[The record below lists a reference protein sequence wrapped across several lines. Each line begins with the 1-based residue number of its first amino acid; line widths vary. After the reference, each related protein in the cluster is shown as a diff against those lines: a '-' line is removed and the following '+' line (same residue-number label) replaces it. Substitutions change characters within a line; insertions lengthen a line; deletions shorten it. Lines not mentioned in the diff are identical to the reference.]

1 MALSDAKV
9 RCSDVER
16 QLEDV
21 RAELEMRWLK
31 TSQECELEKQEKK
44 KLTSKLLEIEEELA
58 RTNEQ
63 LEDVRAEVLKSAQ
76 DGESLQKQWLR
87 TLQDGELEKQE
98 KRELK
103 REVKFKLS
111 EMEEELTRI
120 LEEMQTASKLQIE
133 CQSRFE
139 NELHEQ
145 KEEQSRMQ
153 VCLGEMQ
160 LELDKTYQEK
170 KELEKQ
176 REQRDEMT
184 SESNAKLMNFQKQL
198 DAMKKDLEES
208 QEAKRLLKE
217 QLDEIQLMGLEE
229 TCGQYLLEKQE
240 LGTQLDEVASNLA
253 RKEQEL
259 MYAEKERDEKAEIA
273 GRVETLSQRL
283 VEVVKSGKKVEEEL
297 QEVQHS
303 LANNVMQRE
312 AAQTELQTNK
322 TVMTAFRSVFNYTD
336 YTIQRLLHDLDAMKK
351 VLDESYEFEKSIVY
365 EFLRE
370 KQELTKQ
377 LDEFTSNLAQKEQ
390 GAQKERDEISAG
402 RVKTPS
408 HRLVEVVECGKKVE
422 VELQMNKTEIS
433 VVRSVSNQTENTLQ
447 RGLHDLDAM
456 KELDKSYDFQKS
468 IMRQIEETGA
478 ARAAAEYSLLFL

>member
-1 MALSDAKV
+1 MLEAEMALSDAKV

-98 KRELK
+98 K

-229 TCGQYLLEKQE
+229 TCGQYLREKQE

-351 VLDESYEFEKSIVY
+351 VLDESYEFEKSIVSSI
-365 EFLRE
+365 EEAENE
-370 KQELTKQ
+370 KQ
-377 LDEFTSNLAQKEQ
+377 
-390 GAQKERDEISAG
+390 
-402 RVKTPS
+402 
-408 HRLVEVVECGKKVE
+408 
-422 VELQMNKTEIS
+422 
-433 VVRSVSNQTENTLQ
+433 
-447 RGLHDLDAM
+447 
-456 KELDKSYDFQKS
+456 
-468 IMRQIEETGA
+468 A
-478 ARAAAEYSLLFL
+478 ARAAVAAEYSLLFL

>member
-98 KRELK
+98 K

-229 TCGQYLLEKQE
+229 TCGQYLREKQE

-351 VLDESYEFEKSIVY
+351 VLDESYEFEKSIVSSI
-365 EFLRE
+365 EEAENE
-370 KQELTKQ
+370 KQ
-377 LDEFTSNLAQKEQ
+377 
-390 GAQKERDEISAG
+390 
-402 RVKTPS
+402 
-408 HRLVEVVECGKKVE
+408 
-422 VELQMNKTEIS
+422 
-433 VVRSVSNQTENTLQ
+433 
-447 RGLHDLDAM
+447 
-456 KELDKSYDFQKS
+456 
-468 IMRQIEETGA
+468 A
-478 ARAAAEYSLLFL
+478 ARAAVAAEYSLLFL